1 MLGFLDTGDLLK
13 TWKEGRTGNTSP
25 RPGGSVAGQP
35 RVHVTLAGHSH
46 ATATTTHLSIN
57 TSVTNVVFVLK
68 QVKGGA
74 QCIALLCTYIPVQ
87 HRATECKSNCSTV
100 NTVR

>member
-1 MLGFLDTGDLLK
+1 MLGLAGDLLK
-13 TWKEGRTGNTSP
+13 TWKEGP

-35 RVHVTLAGHSH
+35 RVHVTLDSH
-46 ATATTTHLSIN
+46 ATATTTTTHLSIN

-68 QVKGGA
+68 KVKGGA
-74 QCIALLCTYIPVQ
+74 QGIALLCAYIPVQ